1 MILGA
6 LVPDA
11 DEARRLLDEELSK
24 RIYVEARPDLAERI
38 VGDLLRAIGRLLDG
52 LGALGPGPGT
62 VVLLL
67 GAGIVVVLAVILSRP
82 RANARGTRPEP
93 GVFTGDVRRS
103 AAEHRSRAAAR
114 AADRQWNEAIAELLR
129 AIIRSAEERV
139 LVDEQ
144 PGRTASEAA
153 VQLGGVFPALA
164 ADVSWLAELFNET
177 HYGRGTASDHQY
189 RRAAEVDA
197 RLSALRPARGPAAES
212 PAAPR

>member
-1 MILGA
+1 MTVGA
-6 LVPDA
+6 LTPDA

-24 RIYVEARPDLAERI
+24 RIYVEARPNLAERI
-38 VGDLLRAIGRLLDG
+38 VEDLLRAIGRLLDG

-67 GAGIVVVLAVILSRP
+67 GAGIVVVLAVILVRP
-82 RANARGTRPEP
+82 RADPRGARAEP
-93 GVFTGDVRRS
+93 DVFIGDVRRS
-103 AAEHRSRAAAR
+103 AAGHRSRAVDR
-114 AADRQWNEAIAELLR
+114 AAAEQWNEAIAELLR

-153 VQLGGVFPALA
+153 AQLGGVFPALA
-164 ADVSWLAELFNET
+164 GEVAWLAELFNET
-177 HYGRGTASDHQY
+177 HYGRGTASDQQY

-197 RLSALRPARGPAAES
+197 RFSAHPVRGAAAES